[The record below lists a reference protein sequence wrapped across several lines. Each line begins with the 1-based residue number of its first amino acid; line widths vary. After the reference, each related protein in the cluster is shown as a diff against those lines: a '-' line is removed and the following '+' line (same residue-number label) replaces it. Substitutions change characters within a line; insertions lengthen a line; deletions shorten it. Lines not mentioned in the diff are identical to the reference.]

1 MSTDWYNRSLP
12 LAGMMDYVFRRFY
25 PSLTG
30 IYGELLVVGSGT
42 KMRMWDDNRTY
53 GNGYVQL

>member
-1 MSTDWYNRSLP
+1 
-12 LAGMMDYVFRRFY
+12 MDYVFRRFY

-30 IYGELLVVGSGT
+30 IYGELLVVESGT

>member
-1 MSTDWYNRSLP
+1 
-12 LAGMMDYVFRRFY
+12 MMEYVFRRFY